1 MAPARDEIAPK
12 RHSREGGR
20 IPLSPPVLTHPRRFP
35 EGFQRFLPRNGGGE
49 KARVAACDA
58 SWKTCEKRARPRYR
72 RTMCHADASHSDQLP
87 SRLRPI
93 GSVGASTSQAPWG
106 SILLASMLSS
116 IFFAAILSKP
126 PKPTRVSAP
135 AKPTQSVDKTC
146 QLLTVSRLSPAS
158 IRCGYPRDTRRT
170 CSGRSTRITGRH
182 DE

>member
-1 MAPARDEIAPK
+1 MENL
-12 RHSREGGR
+12 RET
-20 IPLSPPVLTHPRRFP
+20 SPTSIS
-35 EGFQRFLPRNGGGE
+35 
-49 KARVAACDA
+49 A
-58 SWKTCEKRARPRYR
+58 

-135 AKPTQSVDKTC
+135 AKPTQSVDKPAPYG
-146 QLLTVSRLSPAS
+146 VEAIPGFNPVRLPT
-158 IRCGYPRDTRRT
+158 GYPKDLQWPFHKNYRRD
-170 CSGRSTRITGRH
+170 
-182 DE
+182 DQ